1 MWGACRTGPEWIL
14 LGSVRLC
21 RLVLLGR
28 VGFCW
33 VALNRIW
40 FCWVPLGRVGFCWVA
55 LGSVGLCWLEAEPQ
69 RAGPAAF
76 LCAARWNEPSRAE
89 PSGAGPGHPY
99 RSPTAPF
106 VCRSQ
111 VQGRELSPARLCPTR
126 LCPTHPA
133 PLGSAFVAPPPFSPP
148 PPFSAPPC
156 PVRCGCGALRNRHRT
171 AAAGPGPSAAPRDL
185 ERGRGRGGR
194 GGGTTTHKGGEE
206 RRAEGGTE
214 PQGKDGDEDKDGDK
228 DGESDGTGT
237 GMGMGAVEGMRREH
251 YRTAK

>member
-1 MWGACRTGPEWIL
+1 MPRSFLVKKVKIDDFPAGLDAPYGRARAEFGSRLHEKGTGCQGAGDRERGGGLWGACRTGPEWIL

-89 PSGAGPGHPY
+89 PSGAGDGQ
-99 RSPTAPF
+99 RRRA
-106 VCRSQ
+106 
-111 VQGRELSPARLCPTR
+111 
-126 LCPTHPA
+126 
-133 PLGSAFVAPPPFSPP
+133 
-148 PPFSAPPC
+148 
-156 PVRCGCGALRNRHRT
+156 
-171 AAAGPGPSAAPRDL
+171 
-185 ERGRGRGGR
+185 GGR
-194 GGGTTTHKGGEE
+194 GPLAGRRWGSAGLGGCG
-206 RRAEGGTE
+206 RR
-214 PQGKDGDEDKDGDK
+214 
-228 DGESDGTGT
+228 
-237 GMGMGAVEGMRREH
+237 
-251 YRTAK
+251 